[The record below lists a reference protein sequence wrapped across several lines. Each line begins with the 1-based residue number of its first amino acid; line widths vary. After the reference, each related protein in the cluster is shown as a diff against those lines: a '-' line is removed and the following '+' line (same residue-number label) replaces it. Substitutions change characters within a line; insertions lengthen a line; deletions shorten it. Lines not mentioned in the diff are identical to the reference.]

1 MSSKKKKAASAR
13 PIMAKKARQAVVGSP
28 ASHMAEP
35 SEISDIKNSYDDL
48 MYESGAFPQTAINN
62 LEARARLMGLQPA
75 PAANAKVLE
84 LGCSMGGNIITQA
97 LYYPDAEFAGID
109 LSGRQV
115 AQGNAIIEKMGLKN
129 VRLEEK
135 DILTID
141 ESFGKFDYIIVH
153 GIWSW
158 VPDAVKDKIFSIC
171 RNNLTEHGI
180 AYISYNVYPGW
191 KRQEQLREIMYFAG
205 RDVLEEPLEARTRK
219 GLDALKALAEILE
232 NDKGLGG
239 GGKLPAIQKILNH
252 NTYYVAHEY
261 MEIFN
266 DPIYVN
272 GFIEWANRHRL
283 AYIGDTDL
291 HVSFVSWMAEH
302 TEHTRERI
310 LALAGGDYIAKE
322 FYSDILSDRQFRRS
336 LLCREEVGD
345 TVRRDESVTV
355 EVIESLNFRPARG
368 ETINFDENDTLLS
381 GIRDVMKTGE
391 PFKTEDVAENLARR
405 FPGLTFDRMK
415 INSQL
420 LLQTILGRFSVS
432 SDNAGKPFFEDHKTY
447 VPARFTDY
455 VAAFVEHG
463 AEAFVRPANR
473 YNESTP
479 SFGYGHLYIMRQL
492 SRPTSKQALIETV
505 AENLNIVSTTPDGL
519 TFHPPAEVY
528 VEEILADLADRHFL
542 VSAD

>member
-1 MSSKKKKAASAR
+1 MSGKKKKAASAR
-13 PIMAKKARQAVVGSP
+13 PVMAKKARQAVVGSP
-28 ASHMAEP
+28 ASHIEEP

-62 LEARARLMGLQPA
+62 LEARARMMGLK
-75 PAANAKVLE
+75 PAAAAKAKVLE

-239 GGKLPAIQKILNH
+239 GGKLPAMQKILNH
-252 NTYYVAHEY
+252 NFYYIAHEY
-261 MEIFN
+261 MEAFN

-291 HVSFVSWMAEH
+291 HASFVSWMA
-302 TEHTRERI
+302 EHTRERI

-391 PFKTEDVAENLARR
+391 AFKTEDVAENLARR
-405 FPGLTFDRMK
+405 FPGLEFDRMK

-492 SRPTSKQALIETV
+492 SRPTSKQAVIDAV

>member
-1 MSSKKKKAASAR
+1 MSGKKKKAASAR
-13 PIMAKKARQAVVGSP
+13 PVTAKKARQTVVGSP

-97 LYYPDAEFAGID
+97 LYYPDAEFVGID

-135 DILTID
+135 DILTVD

-239 GGKLPAIQKILNH
+239 GGKLPAMQKILNH
-252 NTYYVAHEY
+252 NFYYIAHEY
-261 MEIFN
+261 MEAFN

-291 HVSFVSWMAEH
+291 HASFVSWMA
-302 TEHTRERI
+302 EHTRERI
-310 LALAGGDYIAKE
+310 LALAGDDYIAKE

-345 TVRRDESVTV
+345 TIRRDESVTV

-463 AEAFVRPANR
+463 AGAFVRPANR

-492 SRPTSKQALIETV
+492 SRPTSKQAVIDAV

>member
-1 MSSKKKKAASAR
+1 MSSKKKKTASAH
-13 PIMAKKARQAVVGSP
+13 PVIEKKAQQAVVGSP

-48 MYESGAFPQTAINN
+48 MYESGAFSQTAINN

-97 LYYPDAEFAGID
+97 LYYPDAEFTGID

-115 AQGNAIIEKMGLKN
+115 AQGNAIIEKMGLEN

-135 DILTID
+135 DILTVD

-239 GGKLPAIQKILNH
+239 SGKLPAIQKILNQ

-302 TEHTRERI
+302 TRERI
-310 LALAGGDYIAKE
+310 LSLAGGDYIAKE

-345 TVRRDESVTV
+345 TVRRDESVAV

-405 FPGLTFDRMK
+405 FPGLEFDRMK

-432 SDNAGKPFFEDHKTY
+432 SDNAGKQFFEDHKTY

-463 AEAFVRPANR
+463 AGAFVRPANR

-492 SRPTSKQALIETV
+492 SRPTSKQAVIETV

>member
-75 PAANAKVLE
+75 PSANAKVLE

-97 LYYPDAEFAGID
+97 LYYPDAEFVGID

-135 DILTID
+135 DILTVD

-239 GGKLPAIQKILNH
+239 GGKLPAMQKILNH
-252 NTYYVAHEY
+252 NFYYIAHEY
-261 MEIFN
+261 MEAFN

-291 HVSFVSWMAEH
+291 HASFVSWMA
-302 TEHTRERI
+302 EHTRERI

-391 PFKTEDVAENLARR
+391 AFKTEDVAENLARR
-405 FPGLTFDRMK
+405 FPGLEFDRMK

>member
-1 MSSKKKKAASAR
+1 MSGKKKKAASAR
-13 PIMAKKARQAVVGSP
+13 PVIAKKARQTVVGSP

-115 AQGNAIIEKMGLKN
+115 AQGNAIIEKMGLEN

-135 DILTID
+135 DILTVD

-252 NTYYVAHEY
+252 NFYYIAHEY
-261 MEIFN
+261 MEAFN

-302 TEHTRERI
+302 TRERI
-310 LALAGGDYIAKE
+310 LALAGDDYIAKE

-345 TVRRDESVTV
+345 NIRRDESVAV

-391 PFKTEDVAENLARR
+391 AFKTEDVAENLARR
-405 FPGLTFDRMK
+405 FPGLEFDRMK

-479 SFGYGHLYIMRQL
+479 SFGYGHLYIMRLL
-492 SRPTSKQALIETV
+492 SCPTTKQALVETV

>member
-97 LYYPDAEFAGID
+97 LYYPDAEFVGID

-115 AQGNAIIEKMGLKN
+115 TQGNAIIEKMGLKN
-129 VRLEEK
+129 VHLEEK

-252 NTYYVAHEY
+252 NFYYIAHEY
-261 MEIFN
+261 MEAFN

-291 HVSFVSWMAEH
+291 HVSFVSWMA
-302 TEHTRERI
+302 EHTRERI

-345 TVRRDESVTV
+345 TVRRDESVAV

-391 PFKTEDVAENLARR
+391 PFKTEDVAANLARR

-420 LLQTILGRFSVS
+420 LLQTILGHFSVS

-492 SRPTSKQALIETV
+492 SRPTSKQAVIDAV

>member
-1 MSSKKKKAASAR
+1 MNWLNLRAIVPSDKQNMPNKKKKAAFAR
-13 PIMAKKARQAVVGSP
+13 AATENGVPDV
-28 ASHMAEP
+28 
-35 SEISDIKNSYDDL
+35 SDIKNSYDDL
-48 MYESGAFPQTAINN
+48 MYESSAFPQTAINN
-62 LEARARLMGLQPA
+62 LEARARMMGLQPA

-97 LYYPDAEFAGID
+97 LYYPDAEFVGID

-129 VRLEEK
+129 VHLEEK

-191 KRQEQLREIMYFAG
+191 KRQEQLRDIMQFSS

-252 NTYYVAHEY
+252 NFYYIAHEY
-261 MEIFN
+261 MEAFN

-283 AYIGDTDL
+283 AYIGDTNL

-302 TEHTRERI
+302 TRERI
-310 LALAGGDYIAKE
+310 LALAGDDYIAKE

-345 TVRRDESVTV
+345 TIRRDESVTV

-391 PFKTEDVAENLARR
+391 AFKTEDVAENLARR
-405 FPGLTFDRMK
+405 FPGLEFDRMK

-463 AEAFVRPANR
+463 AEAFVQPANR

>member
-1 MSSKKKKAASAR
+1 
-13 PIMAKKARQAVVGSP
+13 MAKKAQQTVVGSP

-35 SEISDIKNSYDDL
+35 PEISDIKNSYDDL

-115 AQGNAIIEKMGLKN
+115 AQGNAIIEKMGLEN

-135 DILTID
+135 DILTVD

-171 RNNLTEHGI
+171 RSNLTEHGI

-239 GGKLPAIQKILNH
+239 GGKLPAMQKILNH
-252 NTYYVAHEY
+252 NFYYIAHEY
-261 MEIFN
+261 MEAFN

-291 HVSFVSWMAEH
+291 HVSFVSWMA
-302 TEHTRERI
+302 EHTRERI

-345 TVRRDESVTV
+345 NIRRDESVAV

-391 PFKTEDVAENLARR
+391 AFKTEDVAENLARR

-432 SDNAGKPFFEDHKTY
+432 SDNAGKQFFEDHKTY

>member
-48 MYESGAFPQTAINN
+48 MYESKAFSQTAINA

-97 LYYPDAEFAGID
+97 LYYPDAEFVGID

-115 AQGNAIIEKMGLKN
+115 AQGNAIIERMGLEN

-135 DILTID
+135 DILTVD

-239 GGKLPAIQKILNH
+239 GGKLPAMQKILNH
-252 NTYYVAHEY
+252 NFYYIAHEY
-261 MEIFN
+261 MEAFN

-291 HVSFVSWMAEH
+291 HASFVSWMA
-302 TEHTRERI
+302 EHTRERI

-391 PFKTEDVAENLARR
+391 AFKTEDVAENLARR
-405 FPGLTFDRMK
+405 FPGLEFDRMK

>member
-1 MSSKKKKAASAR
+1 MSSKKKKAASA
-13 PIMAKKARQAVVGSP
+13 PPVMAKKAQQTVVGSP

-48 MYESGAFPQTAINN
+48 MYESKAFSQTAINA
-62 LEARARLMGLQPA
+62 LEARARMMGLK
-75 PAANAKVLE
+75 PAAAVNAKVLE

-97 LYYPDAEFAGID
+97 LYYPDAEFIGID

-135 DILTID
+135 DILTVD

-191 KRQEQLREIMYFAG
+191 KRQEQLREIMQFSG

-239 GGKLPAIQKILNH
+239 GGKLPAMQKILNH
-252 NTYYVAHEY
+252 NFYYIAHEY
-261 MEIFN
+261 MEAFN

-291 HVSFVSWMAEH
+291 HVSFVSWMA
-302 TEHTRERI
+302 EHTRERI

-345 TVRRDESVTV
+345 TVRRDESVAV

-391 PFKTEDVAENLARR
+391 AFKTEDVAENLARR
-405 FPGLTFDRMK
+405 FPGLEFDRMK

-432 SDNAGKPFFEDHKTY
+432 SDNAGKQFFEDHKTY

-463 AEAFVRPANR
+463 AEAFVQPANR

>member
-1 MSSKKKKAASAR
+1 MSGKKKKAASAR
-13 PIMAKKARQAVVGSP
+13 PVMAKKARQAVVGSP
-28 ASHMAEP
+28 ASHIEEP

-62 LEARARLMGLQPA
+62 LEARARMMGLQPA

-135 DILTID
+135 DILTVD

-252 NTYYVAHEY
+252 NFYYIAHEY
-261 MEIFN
+261 MEAFN

-302 TEHTRERI
+302 TRERI
-310 LALAGGDYIAKE
+310 LALAGDDYIAKE

-345 TVRRDESVTV
+345 NIRRDESVAV

-391 PFKTEDVAENLARR
+391 AFKTEDVAENLARR
-405 FPGLTFDRMK
+405 FPGLEFDRMK

-492 SRPTSKQALIETV
+492 SRPTTKQAVIDAV

>member
-1 MSSKKKKAASAR
+1 MSGKKKKAASAR
-13 PIMAKKARQAVVGSP
+13 PVTAKKARQTVVGSP

-62 LEARARLMGLQPA
+62 LEARARMMGLK
-75 PAANAKVLE
+75 PAAAAKAKVLE

-97 LYYPDAEFAGID
+97 LYYPDAEFVGID

-115 AQGNAIIEKMGLKN
+115 AQGNAIIEKMGLEN

-239 GGKLPAIQKILNH
+239 GGKLPAMQKILNH
-252 NTYYVAHEY
+252 NFYYIAHEY
-261 MEIFN
+261 MEAFN

-291 HVSFVSWMAEH
+291 HASFVSWMA
-302 TEHTRERI
+302 EHTRERI

-345 TVRRDESVTV
+345 TVRRDESVAV

-405 FPGLTFDRMK
+405 FPGLEFDRMK

-479 SFGYGHLYIMRQL
+479 SFGYGHLYIMRLL
-492 SRPTSKQALIETV
+492 SCPTTKQALVETV

>member
-1 MSSKKKKAASAR
+1 MSGKKKKTASAR
-13 PIMAKKARQAVVGSP
+13 PVMAKKERQTVVGSP
-28 ASHMAEP
+28 TSHMAEP

-48 MYESGAFPQTAINN
+48 MYESGAFSQTAINN
-62 LEARARLMGLQPA
+62 LEARARLMGLQPT

-97 LYYPDAEFAGID
+97 LYYPDAEFTGID

-135 DILTID
+135 DILTVD

-191 KRQEQLREIMYFAG
+191 KRQEQLRDIMQFSG

-239 GGKLPAIQKILNH
+239 GKLPAIQKILNH
-252 NTYYVAHEY
+252 NFYYIAHEY
-261 MEIFN
+261 MEAFN

-291 HVSFVSWMAEH
+291 HVSFVSWMA
-302 TEHTRERI
+302 EHTRERI

-345 TVRRDESVTV
+345 TIRRDESVTV

-368 ETINFDENDTLLS
+368 ERIDFDENDTLLS

-391 PFKTEDVAENLARR
+391 PFKTEDVAANLARR
-405 FPGLTFDRMK
+405 FPGLEFDRMK

-432 SDNAGKPFFEDHKTY
+432 SDNAGKQFFEDHKTY

-492 SRPTSKQALIETV
+492 SQPTTKQAVIDAV

>member
-13 PIMAKKARQAVVGSP
+13 PVMAKKARQTVAGSP

-48 MYESGAFPQTAINN
+48 MYESKAFSQTAINA

-97 LYYPDAEFAGID
+97 LYYPDAEFVGID

-115 AQGNAIIEKMGLKN
+115 AQGNAIIERMGLEN

-135 DILTID
+135 DILTVD

-239 GGKLPAIQKILNH
+239 GKLPAIQKILNH

-302 TEHTRERI
+302 TRERI

-345 TVRRDESVTV
+345 TIRRDESVTV

-391 PFKTEDVAENLARR
+391 AFKTEDVAENLARR
-405 FPGLTFDRMK
+405 FPGLEFDRMK

-432 SDNAGKPFFEDHKTY
+432 SDNAGKQFFEDHKTY

-463 AEAFVRPANR
+463 AEAFVQPANR

-492 SRPTSKQALIETV
+492 SRPTTKQALIETV

-542 VSAD
+542 VSAG

>member
-1 MSSKKKKAASAR
+1 MSSKKKKTASAH
-13 PIMAKKARQAVVGSP
+13 PVIEKKAQQAVVGSP

-48 MYESGAFPQTAINN
+48 MYESGAFSQTAINN

-97 LYYPDAEFAGID
+97 LYYPDAEFTGID

-115 AQGNAIIEKMGLKN
+115 AQGNAIIEKMGLEN

-135 DILTID
+135 DILTVD

-239 GGKLPAIQKILNH
+239 SGKLPAIQKILNQ

-302 TEHTRERI
+302 TRERI
-310 LALAGGDYIAKE
+310 LSLAGGDYIAKE

-345 TVRRDESVTV
+345 TVRRDESVSV

-368 ETINFDENDTLLS
+368 ERIDFDENDTLLS

-391 PFKTEDVAENLARR
+391 PFKTEDVAANLARR
-405 FPGLTFDRMK
+405 FPGLEFDRMK

>member
-1 MSSKKKKAASAR
+1 MSNKKKKAASAR
-13 PIMAKKARQAVVGSP
+13 PVMAKKARQTVVGSP
-28 ASHMAEP
+28 ASHIAEP

-48 MYESGAFPQTAINN
+48 MYESKAFSQTAINA
-62 LEARARLMGLQPA
+62 LEARARMMGLK
-75 PAANAKVLE
+75 PAAAAKAKVLE

-97 LYYPDAEFAGID
+97 LYYPDAEFVGID

-129 VRLEEK
+129 VHLEEK

-158 VPDAVKDKIFSIC
+158 VPDTVKDKIFSIC

-205 RDVLEEPLEARTRK
+205 RDVLEEPLEARTQK

-239 GGKLPAIQKILNH
+239 GKLPAMQKILNH
-252 NTYYVAHEY
+252 NFYYIAHEY
-261 MEIFN
+261 MEAFN

-291 HVSFVSWMAEH
+291 HVSFVSWMA
-302 TEHTRERI
+302 EHTRERI

-345 TVRRDESVTV
+345 TVRRDESVAV

-368 ETINFDENDTLLS
+368 ETIDFDENDTLLS

-391 PFKTEDVAENLARR
+391 AFKTEDVAENLARR
-405 FPGLTFDRMK
+405 FPGLEFDRMK

-432 SDNAGKPFFEDHKTY
+432 SDNAGKQFFEDHKTY

-463 AEAFVRPANR
+463 AEAFVQPANR

-479 SFGYGHLYIMRQL
+479 SFGYGHLYIMRLL
-492 SRPTSKQALIETV
+492 SRPTTKQALIETV

-519 TFHPPAEVY
+519 KFNPPARVY
-528 VEEILADLADRHFL
+528 VEQILSELAERHFFAR
-542 VSAD
+542 AD

>member
-1 MSSKKKKAASAR
+1 MSSKKKKTASAH
-13 PIMAKKARQAVVGSP
+13 PVIEKKAQQAVVGSP

-48 MYESGAFPQTAINN
+48 MYESGAFSQTAINN

-97 LYYPDAEFAGID
+97 LYYPDAEFTGID

-115 AQGNAIIEKMGLKN
+115 AQGNAIIEKMGLEN

-135 DILTID
+135 DILTVD

-239 GGKLPAIQKILNH
+239 GGKLPAMQKILNH
-252 NTYYVAHEY
+252 NFYYIAHEY
-261 MEIFN
+261 MEAFN

-302 TEHTRERI
+302 TRERI
-310 LALAGGDYIAKE
+310 LSLAGGDYIAKE

-345 TVRRDESVTV
+345 TVRRDESVSV

-368 ETINFDENDTLLS
+368 ERIDFDENDTLLS

-391 PFKTEDVAENLARR
+391 AFKTEDVAENLARR
-405 FPGLTFDRMK
+405 FPGLEFDRMK

-492 SRPTSKQALIETV
+492 SRPTTKQVVIDAV

>member
-1 MSSKKKKAASAR
+1 MSGKKKKAASA
-13 PIMAKKARQAVVGSP
+13 PPVMAKKARQTVVGSP

-97 LYYPDAEFAGID
+97 LYYPDAEFVGID

-191 KRQEQLREIMYFAG
+191 KRQEQLREIMQFSG

-239 GGKLPAIQKILNH
+239 GKLPAMQKILNH
-252 NTYYVAHEY
+252 NFYYIAHEY
-261 MEIFN
+261 MEAFN

-291 HVSFVSWMAEH
+291 HVSFVSWME
-302 TEHTRERI
+302 EHTRERI

-345 TVRRDESVTV
+345 TVRRDESVAV

-368 ETINFDENDTLLS
+368 ETIDFDENDTLLS

-391 PFKTEDVAENLARR
+391 AFKTEDVAENLARR
-405 FPGLTFDRMK
+405 FPGLEFDRMK

-463 AEAFVRPANR
+463 AGAFVRPANR

-492 SRPTSKQALIETV
+492 SRPTSKQAVIDAV

>member
-1 MSSKKKKAASAR
+1 MVTLAAFKDRYSNIDMPNKKNKAAFAR
-13 PIMAKKARQAVVGSP
+13 TVTKNGAPDV
-28 ASHMAEP
+28 
-35 SEISDIKNSYDDL
+35 SDIKNSYDDL
-48 MYESGAFPQTAINN
+48 MYESGAFSQTAINN

-97 LYYPDAEFAGID
+97 LYYPDAEFTGID

-135 DILTID
+135 DILTVD

-191 KRQEQLREIMYFAG
+191 KRQEQLREIMQFSG

-252 NTYYVAHEY
+252 NFYYIAHEY
-261 MEIFN
+261 MEAFN

-291 HVSFVSWMAEH
+291 HVSFVSWMA
-302 TEHTRERI
+302 EHTRERI

-345 TVRRDESVTV
+345 TVRRDESVAV

-391 PFKTEDVAENLARR
+391 AFKTEDVAENLARR
-405 FPGLTFDRMK
+405 FPGLEFDRMK

-432 SDNAGKPFFEDHKTY
+432 SDNAGKQFFEDHKTY

-463 AEAFVRPANR
+463 AEAFVQPANR

>member
-1 MSSKKKKAASAR
+1 MSSKKKKTASAH
-13 PIMAKKARQAVVGSP
+13 PVIEKKAQQAVVGSP

-48 MYESGAFPQTAINN
+48 MYESGAFSQTAINN

-97 LYYPDAEFAGID
+97 LYYSDAEFTGID

-115 AQGNAIIEKMGLKN
+115 AQGNAIIEKMGLEN

-135 DILTID
+135 DILTVD

-239 GGKLPAIQKILNH
+239 GGKLPAMQKILHH
-252 NTYYVAHEY
+252 NFYYIAHEY
-261 MEIFN
+261 MEAFN

-302 TEHTRERI
+302 TRERI
-310 LALAGGDYIAKE
+310 LALAGDDYIAKE

-345 TVRRDESVTV
+345 TIRRDESVTV

-447 VPARFTDY
+447 VPTRFTDY

-492 SRPTSKQALIETV
+492 SRPTSKQAVIDAV

>member
-1 MSSKKKKAASAR
+1 MSGKKKKAASAH
-13 PIMAKKARQAVVGSP
+13 PVTAKKARQTVVGSP
-28 ASHMAEP
+28 TSHMAEP

-97 LYYPDAEFAGID
+97 LYYPDAEFVGID

-135 DILTID
+135 DILTVD

-239 GGKLPAIQKILNH
+239 GGKLPAMQKILNH
-252 NTYYVAHEY
+252 NFYYIAHEY
-261 MEIFN
+261 MEAFN

-291 HVSFVSWMAEH
+291 HASFVSWMA
-302 TEHTRERI
+302 EHTRERI

-345 TVRRDESVTV
+345 TVRRDESVAV

-391 PFKTEDVAENLARR
+391 AFKTEDVAENLARR
-405 FPGLTFDRMK
+405 FPGLEFDRMK

>member
-1 MSSKKKKAASAR
+1 MSNKKKKAASA
-13 PIMAKKARQAVVGSP
+13 PPVMAKKARQTVVGSP

-97 LYYPDAEFAGID
+97 LYYPDAEFVGID

-115 AQGNAIIEKMGLKN
+115 AQGNAIIEKMGLEN
-129 VRLEEK
+129 VRLVEK

-252 NTYYVAHEY
+252 NFYYIAHEY
-261 MEIFN
+261 MEAFN

-291 HVSFVSWMAEH
+291 HVSFVSWMA
-302 TEHTRERI
+302 EHTRERI

-345 TVRRDESVTV
+345 TVRRDESVAV

-368 ETINFDENDTLLS
+368 ETIDFDENDTLLS

-391 PFKTEDVAENLARR
+391 AFKTEDVAENLARR
-405 FPGLTFDRMK
+405 FPGLEFDRMK

-432 SDNAGKPFFEDHKTY
+432 SDNAGKQFFEDHKTY

-492 SRPTSKQALIETV
+492 SRPTTKQALIETV

>member
-1 MSSKKKKAASAR
+1 MSGKKKKAASAR
-13 PIMAKKARQAVVGSP
+13 PVTAKKARQTVVGSP

-97 LYYPDAEFAGID
+97 LYYPDAEFVGID

-115 AQGNAIIEKMGLKN
+115 AQGNAIIEKMGLEN
-129 VRLEEK
+129 VRLVEK

-252 NTYYVAHEY
+252 NFYYIAHEY
-261 MEIFN
+261 MEAFN

-291 HVSFVSWMAEH
+291 HVSFVSWMA
-302 TEHTRERI
+302 EHTRERI

-345 TVRRDESVTV
+345 TVRRDESVAV

-368 ETINFDENDTLLS
+368 ETIDFDENDTLLS

-391 PFKTEDVAENLARR
+391 AFKTEDVAENLARR
-405 FPGLTFDRMK
+405 FPGLEFDRMK

-432 SDNAGKPFFEDHKTY
+432 SDNAGKQFFEDHKTY

>member
-1 MSSKKKKAASAR
+1 MPNKKKKAAFAR
-13 PIMAKKARQAVVGSP
+13 AATENGVPDVSN
-28 ASHMAEP
+28 
-35 SEISDIKNSYDDL
+35 IKNSYDDL
-48 MYESGAFPQTAINN
+48 MYESKAFSQTAINA
-62 LEARARLMGLQPA
+62 LEARARMMGLK
-75 PAANAKVLE
+75 PAAAAKAKVLE

-97 LYYPDAEFAGID
+97 LYYPDAEFVGID

-252 NTYYVAHEY
+252 NFYYIAHEY
-261 MEIFN
+261 MEAFN

-291 HVSFVSWMAEH
+291 HVSFVSWMA
-302 TEHTRERI
+302 EHTRERI

-345 TVRRDESVTV
+345 TVRRDESVAV

-391 PFKTEDVAENLARR
+391 AFKTEDVAENLARR
-405 FPGLTFDRMK
+405 FPGLEFDRMK

-447 VPARFTDY
+447 VPARFTNY
-455 VAAFVEHG
+455 AAAFVEHG

-505 AENLNIVSTTPDGL
+505 AENLNIVSTTPDSL

>member
-1 MSSKKKKAASAR
+1 MSGKKKKAASAR
-13 PIMAKKARQAVVGSP
+13 PVTAKKARQTVVGSP

-97 LYYPDAEFAGID
+97 LYYPDAEFVGID

-135 DILTID
+135 DILTVD

-239 GGKLPAIQKILNH
+239 GGKLPAMQKILNH
-252 NTYYVAHEY
+252 NFYYIAHEY
-261 MEIFN
+261 MEAFN

-291 HVSFVSWMAEH
+291 HVSFVSWMA
-302 TEHTRERI
+302 EHTRERI

-345 TVRRDESVTV
+345 NIRRDESVAV

-391 PFKTEDVAENLARR
+391 AFKTEDVAENLARR

-432 SDNAGKPFFEDHKTY
+432 SDNAGKQFFEDHKTY

>member
-1 MSSKKKKAASAR
+1 MSGKKKKAASAR
-13 PIMAKKARQAVVGSP
+13 PVIAKKARQTVVGSP

-97 LYYPDAEFAGID
+97 LYYPDAEFVGID

-135 DILTID
+135 DILTVD

-239 GGKLPAIQKILNH
+239 GGKLPAMQKILNH
-252 NTYYVAHEY
+252 NFYYIAHEY
-261 MEIFN
+261 MEAFN

-291 HVSFVSWMAEH
+291 HASFVSWMA
-302 TEHTRERI
+302 EHTRERI

-345 TVRRDESVTV
+345 TVRRDESVAV

-405 FPGLTFDRMK
+405 FPGLEFDRMK

-479 SFGYGHLYIMRQL
+479 SFGYGHLYIMRLL
-492 SRPTSKQALIETV
+492 SCPTSKQALVETV

>member
-1 MSSKKKKAASAR
+1 MNWLNLRAIVPSDKQNMPNKKKKAAFAR
-13 PIMAKKARQAVVGSP
+13 AATENGVPDVSN
-28 ASHMAEP
+28 
-35 SEISDIKNSYDDL
+35 IKNSYDDL
-48 MYESGAFPQTAINN
+48 MYESKAFSQTAINA
-62 LEARARLMGLQPA
+62 LEARARMMGLQPA

-97 LYYPDAEFAGID
+97 LYYPDAEFVGID

-135 DILTID
+135 DILTVD

-232 NDKGLGG
+232 NDKGLDG

-252 NTYYVAHEY
+252 NFYYIAHEY
-261 MEIFN
+261 MEAFN

-283 AYIGDTDL
+283 AYIGDADL
-291 HVSFVSWMAEH
+291 HASFVSWMA
-302 TEHTRERI
+302 EHTRERI

-345 TVRRDESVTV
+345 TVRRDESVAV

-432 SDNAGKPFFEDHKTY
+432 SDNAGKQFFEDHKTY

-463 AEAFVRPANR
+463 AEAFVQPANR

-505 AENLNIVSTTPDGL
+505 AENLDIVSTTPDGL

>member
-1 MSSKKKKAASAR
+1 MSSKKKKAASAH
-13 PIMAKKARQAVVGSP
+13 PVMAKKARQTVVGSP

-35 SEISDIKNSYDDL
+35 SEISYIKNSYDDL
-48 MYESGAFPQTAINN
+48 MYESSAFPQTAISN
-62 LEARARLMGLQPA
+62 LEARARMMGLK
-75 PAANAKVLE
+75 PAAAAKAKVLE

-97 LYYPDAEFAGID
+97 LYYPDAEFVGID

-115 AQGNAIIEKMGLKN
+115 AQGNAIIERMGLKN

-239 GGKLPAIQKILNH
+239 GKLPAIQKILNH

-291 HVSFVSWMAEH
+291 YVSFVSWMA
-302 TEHTRERI
+302 EHTRERI

-322 FYSDILSDRQFRRS
+322 FYSDILSDRQFRCS

-345 TVRRDESVTV
+345 TIRRDESVTV

-368 ETINFDENDTLLS
+368 GTINFDENDTLLS

-405 FPGLTFDRMK
+405 FPGLEFDRMK

-432 SDNAGKPFFEDHKTY
+432 SDNTGKPFFEDHKTY

-492 SRPTSKQALIETV
+492 SRPTSKQAVIDAV

>member
-1 MSSKKKKAASAR
+1 MSNKKKKAASAH
-13 PIMAKKARQAVVGSP
+13 PVMAKKARQTVVGSP

-48 MYESGAFPQTAINN
+48 MYESGAFPQTAISN
-62 LEARARLMGLQPA
+62 LEALARLMGLQPA

-97 LYYPDAEFAGID
+97 LYYPDAEFVGID

-115 AQGNAIIEKMGLKN
+115 AQGNAIIEKMGLEN
-129 VRLEEK
+129 VRLVEK

-252 NTYYVAHEY
+252 NFYYIAHEY
-261 MEIFN
+261 MEAFN

-291 HVSFVSWMAEH
+291 HVSFVSWMA
-302 TEHTRERI
+302 EHTRERI

-345 TVRRDESVTV
+345 TVRRDESVAV

-368 ETINFDENDTLLS
+368 ETIDFDENDTLLS

-391 PFKTEDVAENLARR
+391 AFKTEDVAENLARR
-405 FPGLTFDRMK
+405 FPGLEFDRMK

-432 SDNAGKPFFEDHKTY
+432 SDNAGKQFFEDHKTY

-492 SRPTSKQALIETV
+492 SRPTTKQALIETV

>member
-13 PIMAKKARQAVVGSP
+13 PVTAKKARQAVVGSP

-62 LEARARLMGLQPA
+62 LEVRARLMGLQPA
-75 PAANAKVLE
+75 PSANAKVLE

-97 LYYPDAEFAGID
+97 LYYPDAEFVGID

-115 AQGNAIIEKMGLKN
+115 AQGNAIIEKMGLEN

-252 NTYYVAHEY
+252 NFYYIAHEY
-261 MEIFN
+261 MEAFN

-291 HVSFVSWMAEH
+291 HVSFVSWMA
-302 TEHTRERI
+302 EHTRERI

-345 TVRRDESVTV
+345 TVRRDESVAV

-391 PFKTEDVAENLARR
+391 PFKTEDVAANLARR

-432 SDNAGKPFFEDHKTY
+432 SDNTGKQFFEDHKTY

-463 AEAFVRPANR
+463 AGAFVRPANR

-492 SRPTSKQALIETV
+492 SRPTSKQAVIDAV

>member
-1 MSSKKKKAASAR
+1 MSSKKKKTASAR
-13 PIMAKKARQAVVGSP
+13 PIMAKKARQTVVGSP

-48 MYESGAFPQTAINN
+48 MYESGAFSQTAINN

-97 LYYPDAEFAGID
+97 LYYPDAEFTGID

-191 KRQEQLREIMYFAG
+191 KRQEQLREIMQFSG

-239 GGKLPAIQKILNH
+239 GKLPAMQKILNH
-252 NTYYVAHEY
+252 NFYYIAHEY
-261 MEIFN
+261 MEAFN

-291 HVSFVSWMAEH
+291 HVSFVSWMA
-302 TEHTRERI
+302 EHTRERI

-345 TVRRDESVTV
+345 TVRRDESVAV

-368 ETINFDENDTLLS
+368 ETIDFDENDTLLS

-391 PFKTEDVAENLARR
+391 AFKTEDVAENLARR
-405 FPGLTFDRMK
+405 FPGLEFDRMK

-432 SDNAGKPFFEDHKTY
+432 SDNAGKQFFEDHKTY

-479 SFGYGHLYIMRQL
+479 SFGYGHLYIMRLL
-492 SRPTSKQALIETV
+492 SRPTTKQALIETV

-519 TFHPPAEVY
+519 TFNPPARVY
-528 VEEILADLADRHFL
+528 VEQILSELAERHFFAR
-542 VSAD
+542 AD

>member
-1 MSSKKKKAASAR
+1 MSSKKKKTASAH
-13 PIMAKKARQAVVGSP
+13 PVIEKKAQQAVVGSP

-48 MYESGAFPQTAINN
+48 MYESGAFSQTAINN

-97 LYYPDAEFAGID
+97 LYYSDAEFTGID

-115 AQGNAIIEKMGLKN
+115 AQGNAIIEKMGLEN

-135 DILTID
+135 DILTVD

-239 GGKLPAIQKILNH
+239 SGKLPAIQKILNQ

-302 TEHTRERI
+302 TRERI
-310 LALAGGDYIAKE
+310 LSLAGGDYIAKE

-345 TVRRDESVTV
+345 TVRRDESVAV

-368 ETINFDENDTLLS
+368 ERIDFDENDTLLS

-391 PFKTEDVAENLARR
+391 AFKTEDVAENLARR

-492 SRPTSKQALIETV
+492 SRPTSKQAVIDAV

>member
-1 MSSKKKKAASAR
+1 MNWLNLRAIVPSDKQNMPNKKKKAAFAR
-13 PIMAKKARQAVVGSP
+13 AATENGVPDVSN
-28 ASHMAEP
+28 
-35 SEISDIKNSYDDL
+35 IKNSYDDL
-48 MYESGAFPQTAINN
+48 MYESKAFSQTAINA
-62 LEARARLMGLQPA
+62 LEARARMMGLQPA

-97 LYYPDAEFAGID
+97 LYYPDAEFVGID

-239 GGKLPAIQKILNH
+239 GKLPAMQKILNH
-252 NTYYVAHEY
+252 NFYYIAHEY
-261 MEIFN
+261 MEAFN

-291 HVSFVSWMAEH
+291 HVSFVSWMA
-302 TEHTRERI
+302 EHTRERI

-345 TVRRDESVTV
+345 TVRRDESVAV

-405 FPGLTFDRMK
+405 FPGLEFDRMK

-432 SDNAGKPFFEDHKTY
+432 SDNAGKQFFEDHKTY

-463 AEAFVRPANR
+463 AEAFVQPANR

>member
-1 MSSKKKKAASAR
+1 MRAIVPSDKQNMPNKKNKAAFAR
-13 PIMAKKARQAVVGSP
+13 TVTKNGAPDV
-28 ASHMAEP
+28 
-35 SEISDIKNSYDDL
+35 SDIKNSYDDL
-48 MYESGAFPQTAINN
+48 MYESGAFSQTAINN

-97 LYYPDAEFAGID
+97 LYYPDAEFTGID

-135 DILTID
+135 DILTVD

-191 KRQEQLREIMYFAG
+191 KRQEQLREIMQFSG

-252 NTYYVAHEY
+252 NFYYIAHEY
-261 MEIFN
+261 MEAFN

-291 HVSFVSWMAEH
+291 HVSFVSWMA
-302 TEHTRERI
+302 EHTRERI

-345 TVRRDESVTV
+345 TVRRDESVAV

-492 SRPTSKQALIETV
+492 SRPTSKQAVIDAV

>member
-1 MSSKKKKAASAR
+1 MNWLNLRAIVPSDKQNMPNKKKKAAFAR
-13 PIMAKKARQAVVGSP
+13 AATENGVPDVSN
-28 ASHMAEP
+28 
-35 SEISDIKNSYDDL
+35 IKNSYDDL
-48 MYESGAFPQTAINN
+48 MYESKAFSQTAINA
-62 LEARARLMGLQPA
+62 LEARARMMGLQPA

-97 LYYPDAEFAGID
+97 LYYPDAEFVGID

-135 DILTID
+135 DILTVD

-171 RNNLTEHGI
+171 RNNLTEQGI

-232 NDKGLGG
+232 NDKGLDG

-252 NTYYVAHEY
+252 NFYYIAHEY
-261 MEIFN
+261 MEAFN

-291 HVSFVSWMAEH
+291 HASFVSWMA
-302 TEHTRERI
+302 EHTRERI

-345 TVRRDESVTV
+345 TVRRDESVAV

-368 ETINFDENDTLLS
+368 ETIDFDENDTLLS

-405 FPGLTFDRMK
+405 FPGLEFDRMK

-432 SDNAGKPFFEDHKTY
+432 SDNAGKQFFEDHKTY

-463 AEAFVRPANR
+463 AEAFVQPANR

>member
-1 MSSKKKKAASAR
+1 MSGKKKKTASAR
-13 PIMAKKARQAVVGSP
+13 PVMAKKERQTVVGSP
-28 ASHMAEP
+28 TSHMAEL

-48 MYESGAFPQTAINN
+48 MYESGAFSQTAINN

-97 LYYPDAEFAGID
+97 LYYPDAEFTGID

-135 DILTID
+135 DILTVD

-191 KRQEQLREIMYFAG
+191 KRQEQLREIMYFSG

-239 GGKLPAIQKILNH
+239 SGKLPAIQKILNQ

-302 TEHTRERI
+302 TRERI

-345 TVRRDESVTV
+345 TIRRDESVTV

-432 SDNAGKPFFEDHKTY
+432 SDDAGKPFFEDHKTY

-492 SRPTSKQALIETV
+492 SRPTTKQALIETV

-542 VSAD
+542 VSAG

>member
-1 MSSKKKKAASAR
+1 MSSKKKKTASAH
-13 PIMAKKARQAVVGSP
+13 PVIEKKAQQAVVGSP

-48 MYESGAFPQTAINN
+48 MYESGAFSQTAINN

-97 LYYPDAEFAGID
+97 LYYPDAEFTGID

-115 AQGNAIIEKMGLKN
+115 AQGNAIIEKMGLEN

-135 DILTID
+135 DILTVD

-191 KRQEQLREIMYFAG
+191 KRQEQLREIMYFSG

-252 NTYYVAHEY
+252 NFYYIAHEY
-261 MEIFN
+261 MEAFN

-291 HVSFVSWMAEH
+291 HVSFVSWMA
-302 TEHTRERI
+302 EHTRERI

-345 TVRRDESVTV
+345 TIRRDESVTV

-368 ETINFDENDTLLS
+368 ERIDFDENDTLLS

-391 PFKTEDVAENLARR
+391 AFKTEDVAENLARR

-432 SDNAGKPFFEDHKTY
+432 SDNAGKQFFEDHKTY

-492 SRPTSKQALIETV
+492 SRPTTKQAVIDAV

>member
-1 MSSKKKKAASAR
+1 MSSKKKKTASAH
-13 PIMAKKARQAVVGSP
+13 PVIEKKAQQAVVGSP

-48 MYESGAFPQTAINN
+48 MYESGAFSQTAINN

-97 LYYPDAEFAGID
+97 LYYSDAEFTGID

-115 AQGNAIIEKMGLKN
+115 AQGNAIIEKMGLEN

-135 DILTID
+135 DILTVD

-239 GGKLPAIQKILNH
+239 SGKLPAIQKILNQ

-302 TEHTRERI
+302 TRERI
-310 LALAGGDYIAKE
+310 LSLAGGDYIAKE

-345 TVRRDESVTV
+345 TVRRDESVSV

-368 ETINFDENDTLLS
+368 ERIDFDENDTLLS

-391 PFKTEDVAENLARR
+391 PFKTEDVAANLARR
-405 FPGLTFDRMK
+405 FPGLEFDRMK

>member
-75 PAANAKVLE
+75 PSANAKVLE

-97 LYYPDAEFAGID
+97 LYYPDAEFVGID

-115 AQGNAIIEKMGLKN
+115 AQGNAIIEKMGLEN

-252 NTYYVAHEY
+252 NFYYIAHEY
-261 MEIFN
+261 MEAFN

-291 HVSFVSWMAEH
+291 HVSFVSWMA
-302 TEHTRERI
+302 EHTRERI

-345 TVRRDESVTV
+345 TVRRDESVAV

-391 PFKTEDVAENLARR
+391 PFKTEDVAANLARR

-432 SDNAGKPFFEDHKTY
+432 SDNTGKQFFEDHKTY

-463 AEAFVRPANR
+463 AGAFVRPANR

-492 SRPTSKQALIETV
+492 SRPTSKQAVIDAV